1 MSSTNSRISLGD
13 NRRILRALC
22 FEAWDFPERD
32 LSVTKNV
39 MAGYTHLHAL
49 ATPEWAKGFLN
60 ARTGLVL
67 VPRTENASHTIEAM
81 V

>member
-1 MSSTNSRISLGD
+1 
-13 NRRILRALC
+13 
-22 FEAWDFPERD
+22 
-32 LSVTKNV
+32 

-60 ARTGLVL
+60 AAHRL
-67 VPRTENASHTIEAM
+67 VPRSAHRNASHTIEAM